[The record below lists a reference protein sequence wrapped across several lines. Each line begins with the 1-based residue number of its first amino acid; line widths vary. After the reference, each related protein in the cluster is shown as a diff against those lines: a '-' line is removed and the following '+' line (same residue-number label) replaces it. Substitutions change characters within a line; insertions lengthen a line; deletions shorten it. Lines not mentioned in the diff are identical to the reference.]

1 MEETKKYSED
11 VLSEAET
18 LAKLIAALPKEKAA
32 GVAEVANAYL
42 TGANACLRLFTSED
56 AELKRA

>member
-1 MEETKKYSED
+1 MEQEKKYSED
-11 VLSEAET
+11 VLANADA

-42 TGANACLRLFTSED
+42 DGANACIRLLMSENSQTT
-56 AELKRA
+56 A